1 MIGFVPGT
9 SPLHRAHPYTPLALA
24 AGLFMIA
31 FAAATPAAV
40 VVVVVLAFA
49 LSLAAGAARGLIR
62 PLVVFALPTWALLLT
77 VHGLLGP
84 EPHRP
89 LWLFEVSS
97 AGLERALVLG
107 GRVTAIVTAF
117 VAALA
122 AVSPARLVEAMSAK
136 GAGFKRTFLLVST
149 LTLVPRLRQRATRV
163 LEAQQC
169 RGLRVGGSPL
179 ARARALAPLVLPL
192 VLGALSEV
200 DEQVLALEARGATL
214 AARRTALDPPAD
226 PWGERLLRMAVMMTV
241 MMAYMMK
248 FMGRGP

>member
-1 MIGFVPGT
+1 MIGFVPGD

-31 FAAATPAAV
+31 FAAANPGAVGV
-40 VVVVVLAFA
+40 VVA
-49 LSLAAGAARGLIR
+49 LSLALALAAGAARELMR
-62 PLVVFALPTWALLLT
+62 PLLVFALPTWVLLLV

-84 EPHRP
+84 EPYRP
-89 LWLFEVSS
+89 VGPLEVSA
-97 AGLERALVLG
+97 AGFERALVLG

-122 AVSPARLVEAMSAK
+122 AVSPARLVEAMSAR
-136 GAGFKRTFLLVST
+136 GAGFKGTFLLVST
-149 LTLVPRLRQRATRV
+149 LTLVPRLRGRATRV

-169 RGLRVGGSPL
+169 RGLRIGGSPL
-179 ARARALAPLVLPL
+179 ARARTLAPLVLPL

-200 DEQVLALEARGATL
+200 DEQVLALEARGATA

-226 PWGERLLRMAVMMTV
+226 PWSERLLRMAVMMTV

-248 FMGRGP
+248 FMGRGL